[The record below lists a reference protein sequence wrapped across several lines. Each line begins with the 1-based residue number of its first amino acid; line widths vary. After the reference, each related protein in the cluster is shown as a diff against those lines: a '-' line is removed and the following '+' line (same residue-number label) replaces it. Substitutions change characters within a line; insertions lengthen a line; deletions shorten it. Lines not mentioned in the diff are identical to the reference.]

1 MCACEGIGSD
11 ARDKLLYALGRLV
24 DSLVDVLLTPSSK
37 EGVGSTIRQALI
49 SQLGELLN
57 SSADDDDV
65 YASRMVR
72 A

>member
-1 MCACEGIGSD
+1 MCACEGIDSD

-57 SSADDDDV
+57 SSADEDDV